1 MRIFVLCL
9 VILFPVAASAENINA
24 RLCGDSASNLQ
35 LLLSPAATQELAQYV
50 KGLDSG
56 KYAFSL
62 DMTGDV
68 AASQLGFRKRFA
80 TAYAELVETANA
92 LINKNG
98 TVHIKDVVQAAEK
111 ILSDEQF
118 IDGLADKPRW
128 KPAIVYLRS
137 IEASECAFPYTP
149 KDLPTPEEMLRQL
162 NRAYPEINTS
172 SSKEFEQVYRATV
185 GYSQNRIKEYGSVS
199 IYQILAEWRRSIRS
213 LALLPVL

>member
-1 MRIFVLCL
+1 MS
-9 VILFPVAASAENINA
+9 FPVAASAENINA
-24 RLCGDSASNLQ
+24 RLCGDSASSVQ
-35 LLLSPAATQELAQYV
+35 LLLSPAATQELAQYA

-80 TAYAELVETANA
+80 TTYAELVDTANA

-98 TVHIKDVVQAAEK
+98 TVHIKDVTLAAEK

-118 IDGLADKPRW
+118 IDGLADQARW

-137 IEASECAFPYTP
+137 IEVSECAFPYTL

-162 NRAYPEINTS
+162 NRAYPEINAT
-172 SSKEFEQVYRATV
+172 SSKEFEQVYRTTV
-185 GYSQNRIKEYGSVS
+185 SYAQNRMKEYGSVS
-199 IYQILAEWRRSIRS
+199 IYQIMAEWRRGLRS
-213 LALLPVL
+213 LAQLGGR